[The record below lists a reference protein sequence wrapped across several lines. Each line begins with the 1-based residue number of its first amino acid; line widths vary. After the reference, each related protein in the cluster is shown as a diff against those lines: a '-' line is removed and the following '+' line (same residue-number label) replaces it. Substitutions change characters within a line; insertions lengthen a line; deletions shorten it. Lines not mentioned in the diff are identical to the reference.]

1 MKRRMI
7 ERTNERTNERS
18 NKWMNEW
25 MNGYKKKGIHWWTEE
40 WIEEIKIQRVK
51 YIAFLVLS
59 YRSKTSLSRGGF
71 GGFWMRHSKFT
82 WSSTRLC
89 NIFMTSPRWQFI
101 SCQYS
106 TFLPLYSTED
116 KWYALL
122 SPGISCSPP
131 PPPPPPRFSTPSP
144 QPTNDVWS
152 PRKKHDSTWHFK
164 NSLLR
169 HSLHVETH
177 ARKLT
182 ILGCL
187 SPPKDFPNS
196 ISCANDSCSWSEQLP
211 VIVMCRQRN
220 R

>member
-7 ERTNERTNERS
+7 ERTNERTNDQTNE
-18 NKWMNEW
+18 WMNEW

-131 PPPPPPRFSTPSP
+131 PPPPPPP
-144 QPTNDVWS
+144 D
-152 PRKKHDSTWHFK
+152 
-164 NSLLR
+164 
-169 HSLHVETH
+169 
-177 ARKLT
+177 
-182 ILGCL
+182 
-187 SPPKDFPNS
+187 SPPPLLSRQMMSGLQEKN
-196 ISCANDSCSWSEQLP
+196 
-211 VIVMCRQRN
+211 VIRHDTLKIHYLDTHCMWKHTPGN
-220 R
+220 

>member
-7 ERTNERTNERS
+7 ERTNERTIKQMNE
-18 NKWMNEW
+18 WMNEW
-25 MNGYKKKGIHWWTEE
+25 MDTRKREYTDEQRNESKKSKYKE
-40 WIEEIKIQRVK
+40 WNTLHSWFYLIVPKLPYRVVGLEDFGCDTVNLLDLPQGSV
-51 YIAFLVLS
+51 IFLWPPLVGSSLVVNILHFFL
-59 YRSKTSLSRGGF
+59 YTLLKTNDTPSF
-71 GGFWMRHSKFT
+71 
-82 WSSTRLC
+82 
-89 NIFMTSPRWQFI
+89 
-101 SCQYS
+101 
-106 TFLPLYSTED
+106 
-116 KWYALL
+116 
-122 SPGISCSPP
+122 PP
-131 PPPPPPRFSTPSP
+131 EYHAPHPPHPPPRFSTPSP

>member
-1 MKRRMI
+1 MDTRKREYTDEQR
-7 ERTNERTNERS
+7 NES
-18 NKWMNEW
+18 KKSKYKEW
-25 MNGYKKKGIHWWTEE
+25 NTLHSWFYLIVLKLPY
-40 WIEEIKIQRVK
+40 RVVG
-51 YIAFLVLS
+51 LED
-59 YRSKTSLSRGGF
+59 F
-71 GGFWMRHSKFT
+71 GCDTVKFT

-89 NIFMTSPRWQFI
+89 DIFMTSPRWQFI

-131 PPPPPPRFSTPSP
+131 PHPPSFSTPSP